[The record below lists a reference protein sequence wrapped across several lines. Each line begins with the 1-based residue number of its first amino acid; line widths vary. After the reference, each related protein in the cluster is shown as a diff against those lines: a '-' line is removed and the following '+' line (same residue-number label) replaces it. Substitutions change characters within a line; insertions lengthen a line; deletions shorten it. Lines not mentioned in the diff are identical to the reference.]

1 LSEKYDYYYRSCL
14 LTSQNLAVLVVDN
27 GSPYVKDIT
36 TCLDNLRQVYD
47 FKRYDEELLLS
58 NYQKVILSGRRK
70 NKKEINSIN
79 SKIIKTCYANET
91 PLLGICYGAEIIA
104 LTFGGTLHRTDLVQG
119 FRRINVEKQTT
130 LLEKAHCDVYESHSY
145 AISHLPENFICV
157 ASSDTA
163 KHEIIC
169 HNSKKIF
176 GTQFHPEKSGECGT
190 ELIRNFVSL

>member
-1 LSEKYDYYYRSCL
+1 M
-14 LTSQNLAVLVVDN
+14 AVLVVDN

-36 TCLDNLRQVYD
+36 SCLDNLRQVYD
-47 FKRYDEELLLS
+47 LKRYDEEFLLS

-70 NKKEINSIN
+70 NKKEINSTN

-104 LTFGGTLHRTDLVQG
+104 LTFGGTLHRTDLIQG
-119 FRRINVEKQTT
+119 FRRINIEKPTK

-157 ASSDTA
+157 ASSDSS

-190 ELIRNFVSL
+190 ELIHNFVSL